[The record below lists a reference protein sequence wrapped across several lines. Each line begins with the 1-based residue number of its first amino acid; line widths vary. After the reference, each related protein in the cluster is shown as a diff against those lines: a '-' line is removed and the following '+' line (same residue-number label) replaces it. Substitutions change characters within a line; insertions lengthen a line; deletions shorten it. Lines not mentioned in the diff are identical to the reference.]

1 VLTLSWVAAFVAC
14 LGYGIGSVLQSIGAR
29 RTAHVAGV
37 GGLALIAVQLPY
49 LLGLAADAVGFVAN
63 VVALQELPVFLV
75 QSIMTASVGVTAVVA
90 SLRGERLGRADWFA
104 LGILGAG
111 LVILCLTADPEV
123 AVRVTP
129 ATQWLILVATVVPVL
144 VGVAGLRLPSR
155 SSSLVLA
162 AAAGL
167 AWTGVVV
174 SSRGLGAE
182 PLGWGLLGTP
192 LLWSILAQGLV
203 GAVFFALGLQRGSV
217 TTVTAITFVLEMV
230 IPSGLG
236 LWLLG
241 DSVARGLGG
250 WAVAGFALA
259 IGGTVSLLRT
269 SPAPS
274 APGVDHDGRHGN
286 LR

>member
-1 VLTLSWVAAFVAC
+1 MLSWITAFVAC
-14 LGYGIGSVLQSIGAR
+14 FGYGIGSVLQSVGAR

-37 GGLALIAVQLPY
+37 GGLALIVVQLPY
-49 LLGLAADAVGFVAN
+49 LLGLAADAVAFVAN
-63 VVALQELPVFLV
+63 VAALQQLPVFLV
-75 QSIMTASVGVTAVVA
+75 QSVMTASVGVTAVVA
-90 SLRGERLGRADWFA
+90 SLRGERLGRADWCA

-274 APGVDHDGRHGN
+274 VPGVDHDGRHGN

>member
-1 VLTLSWVAAFVAC
+1 MLTLSWIAAFVAC
-14 LGYGIGSVLQSIGAR
+14 FGYGIGSVLQSVGAR

-37 GGLALIAVQLPY
+37 GGLALIVVQLPF

-63 VVALQELPVFLV
+63 VVALQQLPVFLV

-90 SLRGERLGRADWFA
+90 SLRGERLGRADWSA

-111 LVILCLTADPEV
+111 LVILCVTADPEV

-129 ATQWLILVATVVPVL
+129 TTQWLILVATIVPVL
-144 VGVAGLRLPSR
+144 VGVAGLRLPPH
-155 SSSLVLA
+155 SSSWVLA
-162 AAAGL
+162 SAAGL
-167 AWTGVVV
+167 AWTGVAV

-182 PLGWGLLGTP
+182 PLGWGLLATP
-192 LLWSILAQGLV
+192 LPWCIVVQGIV

-241 DSVARGLGG
+241 DSVGSGLAG

-269 SPAPS
+269 
-274 APGVDHDGRHGN
+274 APGPSLTGAVNDGRYRN
-286 LR
+286 VR